1 MSALSI
7 QDRINFIRGIDIV
20 APHGRGVVHAN
31 GQDSAVVAAGSGL
44 AFVGSLSAQSKA
56 SLTAQPSWCGAN
68 C

>member
-1 MSALSI
+1 MSALSV

-20 APHGRGVVHAN
+20 APHGHGFVHAD
-31 GQDSAVVAAGSGL
+31 GPDSAVVAAGSGL

-56 SLTAQPSWCGAN
+56 SPAAQPSWCGAN